1 MHQRLHLATGKTN
14 VSRKFISFISI
25 LYSAACASPALP
37 KQESIAI
44 APLADLQFGTFAVFA
59 TGSRE
64 ITPSGGAINTGIAP
78 VSGDA
83 IGPAEFE
90 IVYDRGNNAANPPPQ
105 TLVIGVTLLS
115 VAAANGT
122 GLTGTLSNFTSNL
135 PGRPSITPNQMVT
148 ATIPNCLT
156 RICRLPFRIG
166 GKLTVSRTTG
176 GGLLTFT
183 LPMTATLLT
192 INGSPP

>member
-1 MHQRLHLATGKTN
+1 MLCA
-14 VSRKFISFISI
+14 FI
-25 LYSAACASPALP
+25 CAPPALA

-44 APLADLQFGTFAVFA
+44 TPLADLRFGTFAVFS

-64 ITPSGGAINTGIAP
+64 ITPAGGISSTGIAT
-78 VSGDA
+78 VSGDTT
-83 IGPAEFE
+83 GPAEFE
-90 IVYDRGNNAANPPPQ
+90 IVYDRGRNAANPPPQ
-105 TLVIGVTLLS
+105 TVEIGLTLFS

-122 GLTGTLSNFTSNL
+122 GVTGTVSNFTSSL
-135 PGRPSITPNQMVT
+135 PGLPTITPNQMVT
-148 ATIPNCLT
+148 VSIPNCLT

-166 GKLTVSRTTG
+166 GKLSVSRTTG
-176 GGLLTFT
+176 GGMLAFA